1 VLECHRNS
9 VSSVPG
15 KLGERFRDGVMD
27 KWQTTSRVEE
37 IRREIAEIQAADRIY
52 KTQVTHTVA
61 QIADHE
67 QRQRRLREI
76 MGELKILSGPSP
88 G

>member
-1 VLECHRNS
+1 
-9 VSSVPG
+9 
-15 KLGERFRDGVMD
+15 MD
-27 KWQTTSRVEE
+27 KWQTTPHVEK
-37 IRREIAEIQAADRIY
+37 IRREIAEIQAVNQIY

-67 QRQRRLREI
+67 KRQRRLQEI
-76 MGELKILSGPSP
+76 IGELKVLSGQST

>member
-1 VLECHRNS
+1 
-9 VSSVPG
+9 
-15 KLGERFRDGVMD
+15 MD

-37 IRREIAEIQAADRIY
+37 IRREIAEIQAAGRIH

-61 QIADHE
+61 QVEDHE
-67 QRQRRLREI
+67 KRQRRLQEI
-76 MGELKILSGPSP
+76 MGELKVLSGQSA